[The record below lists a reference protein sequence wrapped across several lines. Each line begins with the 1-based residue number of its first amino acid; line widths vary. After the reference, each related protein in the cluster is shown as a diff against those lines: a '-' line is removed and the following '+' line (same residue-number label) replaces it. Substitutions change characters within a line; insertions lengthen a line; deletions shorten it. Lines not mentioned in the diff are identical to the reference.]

1 MLIAVTDDTTAQ
13 QQDDEDVQ
21 QGGVATIQCSSH
33 FWKCMHALAIT
44 DIYN

>member
-21 QGGVATIQCSSH
+21 QGVAIQCSSH
-33 FWKCMHALAIT
+33 FWKCILHALAIT